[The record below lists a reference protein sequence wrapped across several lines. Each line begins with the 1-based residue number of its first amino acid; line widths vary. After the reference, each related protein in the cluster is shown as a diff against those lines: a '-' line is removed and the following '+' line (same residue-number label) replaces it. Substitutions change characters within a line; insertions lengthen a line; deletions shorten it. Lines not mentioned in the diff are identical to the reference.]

1 MEVVTTNHIFEG
13 DAGGTATNG
22 RSARG
27 QSPATGYLEALS
39 REECILRL
47 RAHGMGRVGVV
58 RVDRPAIYPVNYIV
72 DGEFIVFRTLR
83 GGDLYTAT
91 FEAPA
96 ALEIDGT
103 DAIYHE
109 GWSVLVVGQAYHV
122 HDPQEI
128 DRLSA
133 TRLTAWAGAKRDC
146 FVKIA
151 LEEVTGRHIHH
162 RVPTTT
168 GASSIVGSRVP
179 R

>member
-13 DAGGTATNG
+13 GAGGMAANG
-22 RSARG
+22 RG
-27 QSPATGYLEALS
+27 VHVESPSCGYLEVLS

-47 RAHGMGRVGVV
+47 QAHGMGRVSVV
-58 RVDRPAIYPVNYIV
+58 WVDRPVIYPVNYIV

-83 GGDLYTAT
+83 GGELYTAT
-91 FEAPA
+91 FEASA

-109 GWSVLVVGQAYHV
+109 GWSVLVVGRAYHV
-122 HDPQEI
+122 HDPLEI
-128 DRLSA
+128 DRLSG

-162 RVPTTT
+162 RVPPTT
-168 GASSIVGSRVP
+168 GASSIAGSRVP
-179 R
+179 